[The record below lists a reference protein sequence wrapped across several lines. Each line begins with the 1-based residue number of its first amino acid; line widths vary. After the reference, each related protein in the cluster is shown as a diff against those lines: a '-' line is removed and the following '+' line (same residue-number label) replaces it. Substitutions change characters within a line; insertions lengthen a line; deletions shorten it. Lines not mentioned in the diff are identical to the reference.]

1 MFVVDA
7 HVHFHRAELI
17 APTLRAALGNFSQV
31 TGIAHGCAGAL
42 LLAQARA
49 ERVFEWLGGQPR
61 LEEWSFEAARD
72 EPQTLFANA
81 PDGRWLAIVNGRQV
95 RSACGLE
102 VLAIGTCEDFDDGA
116 PFETVVDQVAR
127 SDALLVI
134 PWGFG
139 KWLGRRGA
147 AVRAALDRL
156 DRRSACLG
164 DNGGRPEWSREPR
177 LLREGRAKGFRVVPG
192 SDPFPFGRDYRRVGR
207 FGLCLDTSPPR
218 VGLWRSLRSLLTGD
232 SPAPRSYGRRVDP
245 ARFLFNN
252 VAVQVTRRLGLDV
265 S

>member
-7 HVHFHRAELI
+7 HVHFHRTELV
-17 APTLRAALGNFSQV
+17 APTLRAALGNFSNV
-31 TGIAHGCAGAL
+31 TGGADGCAGAL
-42 LLAQARA
+42 LLAQGRA
-49 ERVFEWLGGQPR
+49 ERVFEWLRGETR
-61 LEEWSFEAARD
+61 VEEWAFAPAGD
-72 EPQTLFANA
+72 EPQTLLATA

-102 VLAIGTCEDFDDGA
+102 VLAIGTCAEFEDGEG
-116 PFETVVDQVAR
+116 FEAMVERVAR

-147 AVRAALDRL
+147 VVRAALERL
-156 DRRSACLG
+156 DRRTICVG
-164 DNGGRPEWSREPR
+164 DNGGRLEWSREPR
-177 LLREGRAKGFRVVPG
+177 LMREARAKGFRVVPG
-192 SDPFPFGRDYRRVGR
+192 SDPFPFGGDYRRVGR
-207 FGLCLDTSPPR
+207 FGLCLNMSPPR
-218 VGLWRSLRSLLTGD
+218 VGLWRSIRTLLTGD
-232 SPAPRSYGRRVDP
+232 SPPPRSYGRRVYP

-252 VAVQVTRRLGLDV
+252 VAVQLVRRLKPGL